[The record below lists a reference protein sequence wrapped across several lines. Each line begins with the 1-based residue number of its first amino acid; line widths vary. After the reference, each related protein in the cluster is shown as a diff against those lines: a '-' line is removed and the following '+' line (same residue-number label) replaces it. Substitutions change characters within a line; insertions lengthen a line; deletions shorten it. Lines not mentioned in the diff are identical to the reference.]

1 MKLKKIV
8 VAISLII
15 LSTSAFARIT
25 ECTDLDNAHW
35 INQEELQKILSEH
48 GYKVVNFKLIG
59 NCYKVHLVTK
69 DGKKIEGVYNPVGGH
84 PMKRQV
90 K

>member
-35 INQEELQKILSEH
+35 INQEELQKILS
-48 GYKVVNFKLIG
+48 
-59 NCYKVHLVTK
+59 
-69 DGKKIEGVYNPVGGH
+69 
-84 PMKRQV
+84 
-90 K
+90 